1 LIRGSVKENIL
12 FGRPFLVAGA
22 KSRVVGIFSHTRMV
36 LNIGIL
42 KLMSSNVK
50 MHVWTKN
57 LQVASALMA
66 FQGLIN
72 HSSIGY

>member
-1 LIRGSVKENIL
+1 
-12 FGRPFLVAGA
+12 
-22 KSRVVGIFSHTRMV
+22 
-36 LNIGIL
+36 
-42 KLMSSNVK
+42 

-72 HSSIGY
+72 IVPLDTEMDQDEDTLKDG

>member
-1 LIRGSVKENIL
+1 VKENIL

-42 KLMSSNVK
+42 KLMSSNEK
-50 MHVWTKN
+50 DACMDEEF
-57 LQVASALMA
+57 ASC
-66 FQGLIN
+66 FGVDGVSRIDQP
-72 HSSIGY
+72 